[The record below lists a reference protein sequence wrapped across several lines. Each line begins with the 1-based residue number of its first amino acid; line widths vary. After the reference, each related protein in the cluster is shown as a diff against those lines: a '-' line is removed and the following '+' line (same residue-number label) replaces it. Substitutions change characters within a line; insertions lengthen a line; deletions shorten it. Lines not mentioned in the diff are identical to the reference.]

1 VRAVL
6 LAAVLVAGCAG
17 TPDVSSER
25 PSPGAATTGV
35 PSTSTTGEPASTE
48 GFPTAAFAKLN
59 EKRLDVATAAM
70 LQRTLDDA
78 AGDNGVTATLMTA
91 NGTWTGATGTT
102 DGVKPMR
109 PEAQMAI
116 GSITK
121 TIIAA
126 QVMQLVEAGRLG
138 LDDPAADHLPKKAD
152 FDANGATVGDL
163 LAMRSG
169 IPDYVDAL
177 YSSLLTDTRHVW
189 TADKLLALV
198 PPRRTPAGSEFD
210 YSSTNYI
217 LLGLILEHATGR
229 SVAETLRDGVL
240 DEPGFARLVYQ
251 PAERPTGPMA
261 APGGAPALSTRQGVG
276 YVPSLAGAT
285 AAGPAGGM
293 ASDSVTLARWWG
305 RLCSGQ
311 IVSEVALER
320 MTDFDQSPEY
330 GLGLQDRSAYDS
342 PSAVG
347 NEGVHVGFVSIA
359 ECLPE
364 EAAVVV
370 VLINDEEADSAS
382 VASALTAAMRSR

>member
-1 VRAVL
+1 
-6 LAAVLVAGCAG
+6 
-17 TPDVSSER
+17 
-25 PSPGAATTGV
+25 
-35 PSTSTTGEPASTE
+35 
-48 GFPTAAFAKLN
+48 
-59 EKRLDVATAAM
+59 
-70 LQRTLDDA
+70 
-78 AGDNGVTATLMTA
+78 
-91 NGTWTGATGTT
+91 
-102 DGVKPMR
+102 
-109 PEAQMAI
+109 MAI